1 MPKGLCGR
9 TSSLRLGFLIP
20 SSQTTDFSMIARLS
34 EDIVMSWVSRIGIPL
49 QLGITAYPSGNGQVD
64 AVNKIIVNRLKKRL
78 DNEKGKWVEELP
90 YVL

>member
-1 MPKGLCGR
+1 
-9 TSSLRLGFLIP
+9 
-20 SSQTTDFSMIARLS
+20 MIARLS

-78 DNEKGKWVEELP
+78 DNEKGK
-90 YVL
+90 